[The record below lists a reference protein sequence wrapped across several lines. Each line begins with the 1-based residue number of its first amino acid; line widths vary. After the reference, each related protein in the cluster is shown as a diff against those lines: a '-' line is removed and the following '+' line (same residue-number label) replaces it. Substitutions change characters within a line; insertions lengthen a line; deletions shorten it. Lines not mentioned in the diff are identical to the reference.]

1 MAVFSTTTSQG
12 WGSRLKNSFGGI
24 IVGLIL
30 VAGAFIAL
38 WLNEGRSVRR
48 YQDLKDGKG
57 NVVSI
62 SSEKIDAA
70 NDGKLVHFSGNT
82 AAGSTPSDAKFG
94 VVSEG
99 ALKLR
104 RDVEMYQW
112 KENTSSSTRNK
123 TGGGSETTKTYS
135 YEKVWSGALIGSD
148 SFNQSGHDNPTK
160 MAFESTT
167 ETGSPI
173 TVGAFTL
180 SDSLVGRLNDFAPL
194 PLASL
199 EGLTDAATA
208 NAKLHESGLY
218 LGVDPAVPAIGDT
231 RVTFS
236 TVQPGEVSI
245 VSQQSGQTLIPY
257 QSRNN
262 TVELLQSGI
271 HAADAMFAK
280 AESANKALTWI
291 LRFGG
296 FLAMGFGFILLTR
309 PITVIA
315 DVLPFVG
322 NIVGAGLGF
331 IMFLLAGVLSF
342 ITIAIAWITYRPL
355 IGISLLVVAG
365 FLTFLIIK
373 KTRSTSPQVAAADGP
388 PPLG

>member
-1 MAVFSTTTSQG
+1 MADFSTTTSQG

-24 IVGLIL
+24 IFGLIL
-30 VAGAFIAL
+30 VGGSFVAL

-62 SSEKIDAA
+62 SPEKIDAA
-70 NDGKLVHFSGNT
+70 NEGKLVHFSGP
-82 AAGSTPSDAKFG
+82 ASAGTTPGDSHFG
-94 VVSEG
+94 VTSDG

-104 RDVEMYQW
+104 REVEMYQW
-112 KENTSSSTRNK
+112 KENTSSSTTKK
-123 TGGGSETTKTYS
+123 TGGSTETTKTYS
-135 YEKVWSGALIGSD
+135 YEKVWSDSLIRSD
-148 SFNQSGHDNPTK
+148 SFTRTGHDNPTR
-160 MAFESTT
+160 MPFESAT
-167 ETGSPI
+167 EIGSPI

-180 SDSLVGRLNDFAPL
+180 SDSLVGRLNDFVPL

-199 EGLTDAATA
+199 EGLNEAATA
-208 NAKLHESGLY
+208 NAKLYEGGLY
-218 LGVDPAVPAIGDT
+218 LGGDPAAPAVGDT

-236 TVQPGEVSI
+236 TVRPGDVSI
-245 VSQQSGQTLIPY
+245 ASQQSGQTLVPY
-257 QSRNN
+257 QSKHN
-262 TVELLQSGI
+262 TVELLQTGI
-271 HAADAMFAK
+271 HGAEAMFAK
-280 AESANKALTWI
+280 AEADNKMFTWF
-291 LRFGG
+291 LRVGG

-322 NIVGAGLGF
+322 NIVGAGVGF

-342 ITIAIAWITYRPL
+342 ITIAVAWIAYRPV
-355 IGISLLVVAG
+355 IGFSLLAVAG
-365 FLTFLIIK
+365 FLAFLIIK
-373 KTRSTSPQVAAADGP
+373 KTRSASPQVAAADGP